1 MTIQLSTIQFN
12 NQSLVT
18 FEQNG
23 TYYTAMKPI
32 CENIGLDWKAQ
43 YARIKR
49 DEVLSQGMVIITIP
63 SQGGEQQTLC
73 LPIQYLNG
81 WLFGIDVKRVKPE
94 IRETLITYKRECYQA
109 LFDYWNKGKAERT
122 QTTVD
127 DRTGLR
133 DAVNMLVS
141 KKGLLYSDAYQ
152 FIHQRFNV
160 NHIDELAK
168 EQLPQAVEYIHKIV
182 LEGELIEPKKHQ
194 TVNIPLDV
202 ADALLKFH
210 HLAIN
215 NAKKTE
221 RALRIIHETMGYE
234 RYVRN
239 DLAAGNFDIHNEFI
253 HWVDEFEKAVIEA
266 KEI

>member
-1 MTIQLSTIQFN
+1 MTTQLSTIQFYN
-12 NQSLVT
+12 RTLTT
-18 FEQNG
+18 FEQNNV
-23 TYYTAMKPI
+23 YYVAMKPI
-32 CENIGLDWKAQ
+32 CENIGLAWNAQ
-43 YARIKR
+43 LLRIKR
-49 DEVLSQGMVIITIP
+49 DEVLSQGMIVMITP
-63 SQGGEQQTLC
+63 TNGGEQEMVC

-152 FIHQRFNV
+152 LIHQRFNV

-194 TVNIPLDV
+194 TVNIPFNV
-202 ADALLKFH
+202 ADALMKFH
-210 HLAIN
+210 YLAIN

>member
-1 MTIQLSTIQFN
+1 MTNQISTFNFKSSPVRTQLVNNEPHFCLADVCAILDIKNPRDTAKKVLDPKGVDTIYILTN
-12 NQSLVT
+12 
-18 FEQNG
+18 
-23 TYYTAMKPI
+23 
-32 CENIGLDWKAQ
+32 
-43 YARIKR
+43 
-49 DEVLSQGMVIITIP
+49 
-63 SQGGEQQTLC
+63 GGEQAV
-73 LPIQYLNG
+73 
-81 WLFGIDVKRVKPE
+81 LFINEPNLYRIIFKSR
-94 IRETLITYKRECYQA
+94 
-109 LFDYWNKGKAERT
+109 KAEAIEFQNWVFEEVLPTIRKT
-122 QTTVD
+122 GEYKVKTTVG

-152 FIHQRFNV
+152 LIHQRFNV

-194 TVNIPLDV
+194 TVNIPFNV
-202 ADALLKFH
+202 ADALMKFH
-210 HLAIN
+210 YLAIN

-253 HWVDEFEKAVIEA
+253 HWVDEFEKAVIKA